1 MKPTLDEF
9 KETLNQEM
17 IDEDVKHAKYV
28 MKDRHR
34 RLVELEKELETLHEA
49 ISLAEQNIA
58 RGDFHL
64 VA

>member
-28 MKDRHR
+28 MKDRHN
-34 RLVELEKELETLHEA
+34 RLRELRIEVEQIKTQLEENEKH
-49 ISLAEQNIA
+49 IA
-58 RGDFHL
+58 AGDFHL